1 LYCIKIQFTTFVVY
15 YVIACNH
22 IKTLKGMIN
31 LSEIRQLSTEEKL
44 HLMETIWQELSLD
57 ENEIE
62 MSQAHKDMLDKRE
75 EMVKEGK
82 AEFLEWDDVKV
93 ELQKTGR

>member
-1 LYCIKIQFTTFVVY
+1 
-15 YVIACNH
+15 
-22 IKTLKGMIN
+22 MIN